1 MKSLDLFSGYGGITY
16 ALRNYVR
23 PIGYCEIEEY
33 PRAILA
39 SRMESG
45 ELPFAPIYPDVKKLR
60 GSFGAVDIITGGF
73 PCQDI
78 SVAGNGKGLDGERSG
93 LFFEIVRLTKEIDPK
108 FVFLEN
114 VPAIRTRG
122 LREVIRAFTEM
133 GYDCRWT
140 CLSASSVGAPHK
152 RERWFLLAYANS
164 INSRNKRK
172 NEVQTIGQMDQRNS
186 VIRNNGKKESL
197 ANSNSLRESSKQED
211 WQYAPDRSSDCGE
224 NVADSESKG
233 LERDGM
239 LGRHEST
246 EPWSGGGHSVRASSD
261 YKHNWQIEP
270 NVGRVVDGTS
280 FRVDRL
286 KALGNGVVPQQVKE
300 AFEVLMGLKVK

>member
-1 MKSLDLFSGYGGITY
+1 MMFSLDLFSGYGGITY
-16 ALRNYVR
+16 ALRDYVR

-60 GSFGAVDIITGGF
+60 GSVGAVDIITGGF

-78 SVAGNGKGLDGERSG
+78 SVAGNGKGLAGERSG
-93 LFFEIVRLTKEIDPK
+93 LFFEIVRLTKEINPK

-140 CLSASSVGAPHK
+140 CISASSVGAPHK
-152 RERWFLLAYANS
+152 RERWFLLAYSNS

-172 NEVQTIGQMDQRNS
+172 KEMQANWRVDKRQAFIDND
-186 VIRNNGKKESL
+186 GKQESL
-197 ANSNSLRESSKQED
+197 ADSN
-211 WQYAPDRSSDCGE
+211 GE
-224 NVADSESKG
+224 G
-233 LERDGM
+233 LERY
-239 LGRHEST
+239 
-246 EPWSGGGHSVRASSD
+246 PWSEIQRSKGQFKTADGSFQIGENFWSV
-261 YKHNWQIEP
+261 EP
-270 NVGRVVDGTS
+270 NVGRVVNGVT
-280 FRVDRL
+280 FRVDRV

>member
-1 MKSLDLFSGYGGITY
+1 MLSSLDLFSGYGGITY

-45 ELPFAPIYPDVKKLR
+45 ELPFAPIYPDVKRLR
-60 GSFGAVDIITGGF
+60 GSVGAADIITGGF

-78 SVAGNGKGLDGERSG
+78 SVAGNGKGLEGERSG
-93 LFFEIVRLTKEIDPK
+93 LFFEIVRLAKETRAP

-140 CLSASSVGAPHK
+140 CISASSVGAPHP
-152 RERWFLLAYANS
+152 RERWFLLAYSNGPT
-164 INSRNKRK
+164 IRIKQRWGIRK
-172 NEVQTIGQMDQRNS
+172 GWQGEIEFG
-186 VIRNNGKKESL
+186 GSL
-197 ANSNSLRESSKQED
+197 ETR
-211 WQYAPDRSSDCGE
+211 RSTH
-224 NVADSESKG
+224 ADSESEVLRQSSKRHKDAKFKWT
-233 LERDGM
+233 LEGDDWDHHARELLRMGYGDAFR
-239 LGRHEST
+239 L
-246 EPWSGGGHSVRASSD
+246 D
-261 YKHNWQIEP
+261 
-270 NVGRVVDGTS
+270 RV
-280 FRVDRL
+280 
-286 KALGNGVVPQQVKE
+286 KALGNGVVPSQVKE
-300 AFEVLMGLKVK
+300 AFEILMGLKVKRGWYENF